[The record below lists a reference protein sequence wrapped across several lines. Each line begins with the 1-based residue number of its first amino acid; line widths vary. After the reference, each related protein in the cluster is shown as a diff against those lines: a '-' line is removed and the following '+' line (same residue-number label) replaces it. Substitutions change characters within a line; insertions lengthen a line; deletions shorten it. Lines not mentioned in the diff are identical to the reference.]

1 MQVFAGDLCDN
12 TLTMKNGSYLA
23 LTFLLLGVGALQPAH
38 AASGAANVQTDAA
51 IAGGFAG
58 TINLAGATL
67 MIDGALPPPDATAL
81 DTTDMTVWFDPDAEG
96 MLAEQDTAASA
107 KPKSPASRALWLY
120 DRRFGATPTDG
131 AFALTAAQV
140 DRAPWKDFSAHGFG
154 PARAWLDY
162 SNVESSRWENV
173 TTPADGNTLRFR
185 AAVCRANRQNCQGA
199 DAHRS
204 DQKDDIILS

>member
-1 MQVFAGDLCDN
+1 
-12 TLTMKNGSYLA
+12 MKNGSYLA
-23 LTFLLLGVGALQPAH
+23 LTFLLLGVGVLQPAY
-38 AASGAANVQTDAA
+38 AASGTVNVRTDAA

-58 TINLAGATL
+58 TISLAGATL
-67 MIDGALPPPDATAL
+67 TIDGALPPPEASDL
-81 DTTDMTVWFDPDAEG
+81 DTTGLTGWFDPDAEG
-96 MLAEQDTAASA
+96 ALVEADTAQTA
-107 KPKSPASRALWLY
+107 KPKSPAPRVTWLY
-120 DRRFGATPTDG
+120 DRRYGATPTDG
-131 AFALTAAQV
+131 AFALTATTT
-140 DRAPWKDFSAHGFG
+140 DRAPWKDASAHGFG